1 MVSIVFH
8 GRFQHLAR
16 ISEIKLEIE
25 PGLSI
30 KSLINIIL
38 SKYPDLKTL
47 LFDDNNGHK
56 LKSRLV
62 ILVDGHSIKLLNGL
76 RTKLST
82 KDSVTFDRID
92 FISPV
97 GGG

>member
-8 GRFQHLAR
+8 GRFHHLAG
-16 ISEIKLEIE
+16 INKIKLEIE

-30 KSLINIIL
+30 KSLINVIL
-38 SKYPDLKTL
+38 SKYPDLKSAF
-47 LFDDNNGHK
+47 FDDNDGYK
-56 LKSRLV
+56 LNPRLV